1 MTPLQQELKEFL
13 QEKGV
18 TPLFYP
24 HTRGSKVIEFAVRK
38 EQVLQFMKFHFLPLM
53 FGNTHIVWTIKMTGN
68 YISKGFSR
76 LLIGR

>member
-24 HTRGSKVIEFAVRK
+24 YTRGSKVK
-38 EQVLQFMKFHFLPLM
+38 EQESAMA
-53 FGNTHIVWTIKMTGN
+53 N
-68 YISKGFSR
+68 
-76 LLIGR
+76 LIGHTFSNKYHRLTFSPIRYGRYACNFQPLLR

>member
-1 MTPLQQELKEFL
+1 MTPLQQELKGFL

-38 EQVLQFMKFHFLPLM
+38 EQESAMA
-53 FGNTHIVWTIKMTGN
+53 N
-68 YISKGFSR
+68 
-76 LLIGR
+76 LIGHTFSNKYHRLTFSPIRYGGYACNFQPLLR